1 VAGGGLASLVGFAL
15 QTAVPSANLCPDRE
29 SLATTPHLRNGNK
42 IVETSDQH
50 VTRQRLSITIVVL
63 LAAMAHLAWELFHG
77 GVQTHHVL
85 QRRDLPGISNWWG
98 LLTLPGLTWYLLG
111 RVQRRMQSRVG
122 LHSSPL
128 EQSRLVFWSRAVLI
142 GAVGGFVFGALLS
155 TAFALRQEDLAFY
168 VLLSIVLL
176 AVLLPIYRAECVLG
190 FVLAMTLVFGALL
203 PTMIA
208 TILAAVSA
216 LLHLLVY
223 PRVLVVWRTV
233 TKSGSR

>member
-1 VAGGGLASLVGFAL
+1 MAW
-15 QTAVPSANLCPDRE
+15 PSANLSLHRK
-29 SLATTPHLRNGNK
+29 SLATTHHLRNGNQ

-50 VTRQRLSITIVVL
+50 VTRQRLGITIVVL
-63 LAAMAHLAWELFHG
+63 LAAVAHLAWEFFHG

-98 LLTLPGLTWYLLG
+98 LLVLPGLTWYLLG
-111 RVQRRMQSRVG
+111 RVQRRMQCRVERR
-122 LHSSPL
+122 SSPL
-128 EQSRLVFWSRAVLI
+128 EQSLSVFWNRAVLI
-142 GAVGGFVFGALLS
+142 SAVGGLVFGALLS
-155 TAFALRQEDLAFY
+155 TAFAFRQEDLAFY

-190 FVLAMTLVFGALL
+190 FVLAMTFVFGALL

-223 PRVLVVWRTV
+223 PRVLLVWRAV
-233 TKSGSR
+233 TKSVSR